1 MAFEQSGELDMT
13 WTRLAQATIGMV
25 ATALVAL
32 ASPARAQTYPER
44 TVRIIVPT
52 SAGGSIDATAR
63 VIANK
68 LSEKW
73 GKPVIIENRPGAGMR
88 IGVDAAAKSPADG
101 YTLVIAHD
109 GAFALNPLFYPDLP
123 YDSQKNF
130 TPVAMLVSI
139 PDVIMINASVPAK
152 SVKELIDLA
161 KRDPGKLNHAT
172 GGPGGLI
179 ALELFKSM
187 ANVDIVSV
195 QYRGAA
201 PSVAG
206 MLSGQV
212 QICMTDLASAQ
223 AGMQSDRVRTLAVTS
238 LKRAKRFPNLP
249 TADETGLPGYN
260 IGVWIGMFA
269 PAGTPANVV
278 RTIEAG
284 VKDALAMP
292 DVREKLEGMGAE
304 LRSGSAE
311 ELRASLANDLQRYGK
326 LIKERNIKIG
336 Q

>member
-1 MAFEQSGELDMT
+1 MF
-13 WTRLAQATIGMV
+13 
-25 ATALVAL
+25 
-32 ASPARAQTYPER
+32 ARAANVAVLAALTLAVAHEPAAAQSYPER

-52 SAGGSIDATAR
+52 SPGGSIDTVTR
-63 VIANK
+63 VIAEK
-68 LSEKW
+68 LSSKW

-101 YTLVIAHD
+101 YTLVVAHD

-130 TPVAMLVSI
+130 APVAMLAKI
-139 PDVIMINASVPAK
+139 PDVILVNASVPAK

-161 KRDPGKLNHAT
+161 KKEPGKLNHAT

-187 ANVDIVSV
+187 AKVDIVSV

-201 PSVAG
+201 PSIAG
-206 MLSGQV
+206 MMAGQV

-249 TADETGLPGYN
+249 TAAETGLPGYE

-269 PAGTPANVV
+269 PAGTPADVIK
-278 RTIEAG
+278 TIETG
-284 VKDALAMP
+284 VKEAVAMP
-292 DVREKLEGMGAE
+292 DVRDRLEAMGVDLRTGTADE
-304 LRSGSAE
+304 LRT
-311 ELRASLANDLQRYGK
+311 SLADDLKKYGK
-326 LIKERNIKIG
+326 LIKEQNIKIG
-336 Q
+336 R

>member
-1 MAFEQSGELDMT
+1 MT
-13 WTRLAQATIGMV
+13 GQL
-25 ATALVAL
+25 L
-32 ASPARAQTYPER
+32 ARAAAVAVLAALTIATSQVPAAAQSYPDR

-52 SAGGSIDATAR
+52 SPGGSIDTVTR
-63 VIANK
+63 VIAEK
-68 LSEKW
+68 LSSKW

-101 YTLVIAHD
+101 YTLVVAHD

-130 TPVAMLVSI
+130 APVAMLAKI
-139 PDVIMINASVPAK
+139 PDVIMVNASVPAK
-152 SVKELIDLA
+152 SVKELIELA
-161 KRDPGKLNHAT
+161 KKEPGKLNHAT

-187 ANVDIVSV
+187 AKVDIVSV

-201 PSVAG
+201 PSIAG
-206 MLSGQV
+206 MMAGQL

-249 TADETGLPGYN
+249 TAAETGLPGYE

-269 PAGTPANVV
+269 PAGTPADVIK
-278 RTIEAG
+278 TIETG
-284 VKDALAMP
+284 VKEAVAMP
-292 DVREKLEGMGAE
+292 DVRDRLEAMGVD
-304 LRSGSAE
+304 LRSGTAD
-311 ELRASLANDLQRYGK
+311 ELRTSLADDLQKYGK
-326 LIKERNIKIG
+326 LIKEQNIKIG

>member
-1 MAFEQSGELDMT
+1 MT
-13 WTRLAQATIGMV
+13 GQL
-25 ATALVAL
+25 L
-32 ASPARAQTYPER
+32 ARAAAVAVLAALTIATSQVPAAAQSYPDR

-52 SAGGSIDATAR
+52 SPGGSIDTVTR
-63 VIANK
+63 VIAEK
-68 LSEKW
+68 LSSKW

-101 YTLVIAHD
+101 YTLVVAHD

-130 TPVAMLVSI
+130 APVAMLATI
-139 PDVIMINASVPAK
+139 PDVILVNASVPAK

-161 KRDPGKLNHAT
+161 KKEPGKLNHAT

-187 ANVDIVSV
+187 AKVDIVSV

-201 PSVAG
+201 PSIAG
-206 MLSGQV
+206 MMAGQV

-249 TADETGLPGYN
+249 TAAETGLPGYE

-269 PAGTPANVV
+269 PAGTPADVIK
-278 RTIEAG
+278 TIETG
-284 VKDALAMP
+284 VKEAVAMP
-292 DVREKLEGMGAE
+292 DVRDRLEAMGVDLRTGTADE
-304 LRSGSAE
+304 LRT
-311 ELRASLANDLQRYGK
+311 SLADDLKKYGK
-326 LIKERNIKIG
+326 LIKEQNIKIG
-336 Q
+336 R

>member
-1 MAFEQSGELDMT
+1 M
-13 WTRLAQATIGMV
+13 IG
-25 ATALVAL
+25 TL
-32 ASPARAQTYPER
+32 PARAATLAALATLVMLTLQTPAAAQSYPDR

-52 SAGGSIDATAR
+52 SPGGSIDTVTR
-63 VIANK
+63 VIAAK

-73 GKPVIIENRPGAGMR
+73 GKPVIIENRAGAGMR

-101 YTLVIAHD
+101 YTLVVAHD

-130 TPVAMLVSI
+130 APVAMLASI
-139 PDVIMINASVPAK
+139 PDVIMVNASVPAR
-152 SVKELIDLA
+152 SVKELIGLA
-161 KRDPGKLNHAT
+161 KKEPGKLNHAT

-201 PSVAG
+201 PSIAG
-206 MLSGQV
+206 LIAGDVQV
-212 QICMTDLASAQ
+212 CMTDLASAH

-238 LKRAKRFPNLP
+238 LKRAKRFPDLP
-249 TADETGLPGYN
+249 TADESGLPGYE

-269 PAGTPANVV
+269 PAGTPADVI
-278 RTIEAG
+278 RKIEAG
-284 VKDALAMP
+284 VKEAVAMA
-292 DVREKLEGMGAE
+292 DVRDKLEAMGVE
-304 LRSGSAE
+304 LRTGTAD
-311 ELRASLANDLQRYGK
+311 ELRTSLANDLQRYGK
-326 LIKERNIKIG
+326 LIKEQNIKIG

>member
-1 MAFEQSGELDMT
+1 MTGQLLARAAAVAVLATLTMAA
-13 WTRLAQATIGMV
+13 AQA
-25 ATALVAL
+25 
-32 ASPARAQTYPER
+32 PAAAQSYPDR

-52 SAGGSIDATAR
+52 SPGGSIDTVTR
-63 VIANK
+63 VIAEK
-68 LSEKW
+68 VSGKW

-101 YTLVIAHD
+101 YTLVVAHD

-130 TPVAMLVSI
+130 APVAMLAKI
-139 PDVIMINASVPAK
+139 PDVIMVNASVPAK
-152 SVKELIDLA
+152 SVKELIELA
-161 KRDPGKLNHAT
+161 KKEPGKLNHAT

-187 ANVDIVSV
+187 AKVDIVSV

-201 PSVAG
+201 PSIAG
-206 MLSGQV
+206 MMAGQV

-249 TADETGLPGYN
+249 TADETGLPGYE

-269 PAGTPANVV
+269 PAGTPADVIKK
-278 RTIEAG
+278 IEAG
-284 VKDALAMP
+284 VKEAVAMR
-292 DVREKLEGMGAE
+292 DVRDRLEAMGVDLRTGTADE
-304 LRSGSAE
+304 LRT
-311 ELRASLANDLQRYGK
+311 SLADDLQKYGK
-326 LIKERNIKIG
+326 LIKEQNIKIG